1 MQTSIQTSNTHRSI
15 ESFLKS
21 RQRLIVELMRTSH
34 ALEHNDFEQSQCI
47 VERFCEQLVDYVSTS
62 YFGLFGTLSPTSWTT
77 PREYARF
84 DATTSCAMTFS
95 DRHASGVRGSRIR
108 AKQDLAELALA
119 LESRFEVEDDAL
131 ALVCSQPV
139 TRVSQTTSLS
149 RRQPQA
155 VS

>member
-1 MQTSIQTSNTHRSI
+1 MAPEIAQRSRGRCSASALPGGHCWDSSYSVRASSIGSRASAPATSRERQLEQCAAIASLLQGTCLGAPHMQTSIQTSNTHRSI

-77 PREYARF
+77 PREY
-84 DATTSCAMTFS
+84 
-95 DRHASGVRGSRIR
+95 
-108 AKQDLAELALA
+108 
-119 LESRFEVEDDAL
+119 
-131 ALVCSQPV
+131 
-139 TRVSQTTSLS
+139 
-149 RRQPQA
+149 
-155 VS
+155 